1 MTTIKISIITT
12 FYNLEEYAKRCVDS
26 LTSQTLQDI
35 EIICVNDGSQ
45 DNTINILQE
54 LAQNDNRIKIIDKK
68 NEGVSIARNT
78 GINAASGEY
87 IMFVDGDDYL
97 EPNACEIL
105 YSKAIESDIDIIVF
119 QKNIVAEKRK
129 TRRDTYF
136 KKYNY
141 FPKLKDTPYYFD
153 DNMNETCDMLFHS
166 TYCWDKLYKKSFIL
180 NNNTYF
186 PEYLNNGEDCI
197 FLGLCL
203 KANPKILLTDYY
215 FYNYFISTKNSLS
228 KNDRYLLFTNHI
240 KAISLLP
247 KLFDKNKKTDKFVYL
262 NAFHYLSNIILRCGA
277 DLYLSSNQKNYLDG
291 VKICLKIY
299 KEFEKEVYKNTN
311 LYKKIKNVL
320 FLDKYHLLKI
330 YWIARSIK
338 QQYIIPFYHFL
349 IR

>member
-1 MTTIKISIITT
+1 MNKTKISIIAT
-12 FYNLEEYAKRCVDS
+12 FYNLEDYAKRCVDS
-26 LTSQTLQDI
+26 LTSQTLQEI

-78 GINAASGEY
+78 GINSASGEY

-105 YSKAIESDIDIIVF
+105 YKKAIDTNVDIISF
-119 QKNIVAEKRK
+119 QRNIVSEKRPQK
-129 TRRDTYF
+129 RDIYF
-136 KKYNY
+136 N
-141 FPKLKDTPYYFD
+141 FQKLKDTPYYFND
-153 DNMNETCDMLFHS
+153 KMNESCDIFFHS
-166 TYCWDKLYKKSFIL
+166 TYCWDKLYKKLFIL
-180 NNNTYF
+180 NNNIYF

-203 KANPKILLTDYY
+203 KSNPKLLLIDRY
-215 FYNYFISTKNSLS
+215 FYNYFISNKNSLS
-228 KNDRYLLFTNHI
+228 KNNRYILFTNHI

-262 NAFHYLSNIILRCGA
+262 NTFHYLSNIILRCGA
-277 DLYLSSNQKNYLDG
+277 YLYLSSNQKNYLDG

-299 KEFEKEVYKNTN
+299 KEVEKEVYKNTN

-330 YWIARSIK
+330 YWMIRSIK

-349 IR
+349 TR